1 MVRPGVYELRTKEI
15 KQACMKHIY
24 SITKEDGLYD
34 VKIEKHVDDKSA
46 EQRNFL
52 HLLIGIMA
60 KELGYLPQEMKSV
73 LKREIIGCD
82 EVEYKGKTVE
92 IEPSTE
98 ALKKYGYSEFI
109 SGVYVIAS
117 GLGITLPAVDLR
129 KRG

>member
-1 MVRPGVYELRTKEI
+1 MVRPAIYTIRNKEI
-15 KQACMKHIY
+15 KQNAINHVK
-24 SITKEDGLYD
+24 SIMKEDGLYD
-34 VKIEKHVDDKSA
+34 VKISKHVEDKST

-52 HLLIGIMA
+52 HMLIGIMA
-60 KELGYLPQEMKSV
+60 KELGYTPAEMKSV

-109 SGVYVIAS
+109 ESVYVIAG
-117 GLGITLPAVDLR
+117 GLGIVLPAVDMR
-129 KRG
+129 KR